1 MPVLSVTA
9 YASPLT
15 PDPSK
20 RINAHSIGVL
30 VLVVSVK
37 IAVNE
42 TVLPQGKLVGA
53 DNFRNTL
60 CLATVAVASISES
73 PDERDA
79 TIAADKSN
87 IVTTAL
93 EPIKD

>member
-1 MPVLSVTA
+1 MSHHHSVLVPVQPSSTIDGAVPVHIALPVLSVTA

-20 RINAHSIGVL
+20 WIKAPSIGVL

-42 TVLPQGKLVGA
+42 TVLPQGKLSWS
-53 DNFRNTL
+53 RQL
-60 CLATVAVASISES
+60 
-73 PDERDA
+73 
-79 TIAADKSN
+79 
-87 IVTTAL
+87 
-93 EPIKD
+93 

>member
-1 MPVLSVTA
+1 
-9 YASPLT
+9 SPLT

-20 RINAHSIGVL
+20 WIKAPSIGVIVFVIVL

-73 PDERDA
+73 PDTRTA
-79 TIAADKSN
+79 TMAADSSI

-93 EPIKD
+93 ELITD